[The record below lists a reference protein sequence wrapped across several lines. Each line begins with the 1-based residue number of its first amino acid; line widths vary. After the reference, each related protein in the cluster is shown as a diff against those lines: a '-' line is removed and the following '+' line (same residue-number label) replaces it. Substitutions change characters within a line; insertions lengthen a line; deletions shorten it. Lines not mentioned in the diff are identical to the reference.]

1 MTFEDA
7 QEETDFL
14 GADNVQT
21 HMAIEVNCVETDQ
34 GVIAGGGAMY
44 FGGILIVPRFAYDS
58 IGGSEDDDGV
68 LTRTLRGMIL
78 EPTAADEGSTDPV
91 QIYAYAVA
99 DGYLG

>member
-1 MTFEDA
+1 
-7 QEETDFL
+7 
-14 GADNVQT
+14 
-21 HMAIEVNCVETDQ
+21 
-34 GVIAGGGAMY
+34 MY
-44 FGGILIVPRFAYDS
+44 FGGIVIVPRFAYDS

-99 DGYLG
+99 SGYLG